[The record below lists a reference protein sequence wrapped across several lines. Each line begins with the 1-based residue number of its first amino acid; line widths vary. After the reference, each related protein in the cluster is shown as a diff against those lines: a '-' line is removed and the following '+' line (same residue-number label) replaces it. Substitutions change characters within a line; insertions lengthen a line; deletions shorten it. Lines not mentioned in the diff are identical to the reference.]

1 MNPISAVIPTLEAAR
16 SLPATLAALGEN
28 VAEIV
33 IADAG
38 SRDGT
43 AEIGRSLG
51 ARVITAPRGRGPQ
64 LAAGIAAARH
74 DWLLLLHADTRLAP
88 GWEQAAN
95 TLIAQKPHTAGY
107 FRFTLDSDNPR
118 ARRLERQVAWRCRTL
133 ALPYG
138 DQALLISRPLLT
150 AVGGMRPLPLMEDV
164 DLIRRLGRARLT
176 PLDAAALTSATRW
189 ERDGWTRRSARNL
202 LCLTLYFL
210 GLPPHLIAR
219 LYA

>member
-16 SLPATLAALGEN
+16 TLPATLAALGGG
-28 VAEIV
+28 VAEII

-43 AEIGRSLG
+43 SEIGQSRG
-51 ARVITAPRGRGPQ
+51 ARVITAPRGRGSQ

-74 DWLLLLHADTRLAP
+74 DWLLLLHADTRLSP

-95 TLIAQKPHTAGY
+95 TLIAEKPHTAGY
-107 FRFTLDSDNPR
+107 FRFTLDSENPR

-138 DQALLISRPLLT
+138 DQALLISRTLL
-150 AVGGMRPLPLMEDV
+150 AEVGGMRPLPLMEDV
-164 DLIRRLGRARLT
+164 DLIRRLGRHRLT
-176 PLDAAALTSATRW
+176 LLDAAALTSATRW